1 MGQHGVPWAATHEE
15 ALRVGALSNR
25 RIATWVPFILCLSDV
40 LALELSLLLA
50 LGLRTVLSAW
60 WPHPVPMGEYLYIA
74 LLLTAFPAGY
84 FVWALY
90 PGYGVPPF
98 ERMRRTLLI
107 TLLLFTCTVVGLALI
122 PATQAYAAVLVLA
135 GGFALLLVPLL
146 NALTRELLLR
156 VGYWGHPVVILGAGL
171 IGAMVAKAL
180 KRDRYLGMVP
190 VAFLDDDPQ
199 KQHRMV
205 EGVPVI
211 GGLELAEQLSKHGV
225 QEALVAISSIGRTEL
240 KALVNRLPFLHVIVV
255 PDLGEQ
261 TFDWFSV
268 RELGRIRGLAVRKN
282 LLLPRNRITKW
293 WMDRLLGWPLFF
305 FSLPLIGVLA
315 LWVRLVSPGSPF
327 FTQTREGF
335 GGKPINILKLRTMY
349 PDAEKRLE
357 HYLAENPEAKAEWE
371 RSYKLKRDPRILP
384 GVGYFLRK
392 TSLDELPQLFNVV
405 RGEMSLVGPRP
416 FPAYHLERFSP
427 EFRKLRHSV
436 LPGITG
442 FWQVL
447 ARSDSDLKLQEELD
461 TYYIRN
467 WSPWLDIYLLF
478 RTVMAVLGAKGAY

>member
-1 MGQHGVPWAATHEE
+1 MAQHGVPWAATQEDS
-15 ALRVGALSNR
+15 LRVDAPSNR
-25 RIATWVPFILCLSDV
+25 RTSAWAPIILWLTDV
-40 LALELSLLLA
+40 LALELSLVLA
-50 LGLRTVLSAW
+50 LGIRTALSSW
-60 WPHPVPMGEYLYIA
+60 WPHSAPLSDYAYLG
-74 LLLTAFPAGY
+74 LLLVALPVGYAF
-84 FVWALY
+84 WTLY
-90 PGYGVPPF
+90 PGYGVPPV
-98 ERMRRTLLI
+98 ERIRRTLLI
-107 TLLLFTCTVVGLALI
+107 TILLFTCTAVGLALI
-122 PATQAYAAVLVLA
+122 PATRTYVAVLMLA

-146 NALTRELLLR
+146 NALARELLVR
-156 VGYWGHPVVILGAGL
+156 AGYWGQPVVILGAGL

-180 KRDRYLGMVP
+180 KRERYLGMVP
-190 VAFLDDDPQ
+190 IAFLDDDPQ
-199 KQHRMV
+199 KQHLV
-205 EGVPVI
+205 IEGVPVI
-211 GGLELAEQLSKHGV
+211 GGLELAEQLSKQGV
-225 QEALVAISSIGRTEL
+225 QEALVAISSIGRAKL
-240 KALVNRLPFLHVIVV
+240 KDLVNRLPFLHVIVV

-261 TFDWFSV
+261 TIDWFMV
-268 RELGRIRGLAVRKN
+268 RDLGRIHGLSIRKN
-282 LLLPRNRITKW
+282 LLLPRNRVIKW

-305 FSLPLIGVLA
+305 ISLPLIWLLA
-315 LWVRLVSPGSPF
+315 LWVRLVSPGSPY

-335 GGKPINILKLRTMY
+335 EGKPINILKLRTMY
-349 PDAEKRLE
+349 PDAEQRLQ

-371 RSYKLKRDPRILP
+371 RSFKLKHDPRILP

-416 FPAYHLERFSP
+416 FPAYHLERFSQ
-427 EFRKLRHSV
+427 EFRELRHSV

-478 RTVMAVLGAKGAY
+478 RTVLAVLGSKGAY

>member
-1 MGQHGVPWAATHEE
+1 MLWLT
-15 ALRVGALSNR
+15 
-25 RIATWVPFILCLSDV
+25 DV
-40 LALELSLLLA
+40 VALEVSLLLA
-50 LGLRTVLSAW
+50 LGIRAALSPW
-60 WPHPVPMGEYLYIA
+60 WPHPVPISDFVYLA
-74 LLLTAFPAGY
+74 LLLAALPVGY
-84 FVWALY
+84 LFWSLY
-90 PGYGVPPF
+90 PGYGVPPV
-98 ERMRRTLLI
+98 ERMRRTVLI
-107 TLLLFTCTVVGLALI
+107 TLMLFTCTVVGLALI
-122 PATQAYAAVLVLA
+122 PATRAYVPVLVLTGA
-135 GGFALLLVPLL
+135 FALLLVPLL
-146 NALTRELLLR
+146 NALARELLVR
-156 VGYWGHPVVILGAGL
+156 VGYWGQPVVILGAGL
-171 IGAMVAKAL
+171 IGEMVARAL
-180 KRDRYLGMVP
+180 QRERYLGMVP
-190 VAFLDDDPQ
+190 IAFLDDDPH
-199 KQHRMV
+199 KQRRVV
-205 EGVPVI
+205 EGIPVM
-211 GGLELAEQLSKHGV
+211 GGLEQAEQLSKQGV
-225 QEALVAISSIGRTEL
+225 QEALVAISSIGRAEL
-240 KALVNRLPFLHVIVV
+240 KDLVNRLPFLHVIVV

-261 TFDWFSV
+261 TIDWFMV
-268 RELGRIRGLAVRKN
+268 RDLGRIHGLSIRKN
-282 LLLPRNRITKW
+282 LLLPRNRVIKW

-305 FSLPLIGVLA
+305 FSLPLIWVLA

-349 PDAEKRLE
+349 PDAEQRLE
-357 HYLAENPEAKAEWE
+357 RHLSENPEAKVEWE

-416 FPAYHLERFSP
+416 FPVYHLERFSQ
-427 EFRKLRHSV
+427 EFRELRHSV

-478 RTVMAVLGAKGAY
+478 RTVMAVLGSKGAY

>member
-1 MGQHGVPWAATHEE
+1 MAQRSVIWATAQKDGLPMDVPLIRRTPVWA
-15 ALRVGALSNR
+15 
-25 RIATWVPFILCLSDV
+25 PMILWLSDA
-40 LALELSLLLA
+40 LALELSLVLA
-50 LGLRTVLSAW
+50 LGIRTALSPW
-60 WPHPVPMGEYLYIA
+60 WPHPVPMSEYIPIA
-74 LLLTAFPAGY
+74 LLLAVFPVGY

-107 TLLLFTCTVVGLALI
+107 TLLLFTCTVVDLALI
-122 PATQAYAAVLVLA
+122 PATRAYVAVLVLA

-156 VGYWGHPVVILGAGL
+156 LGYWGHPVVILGAGL
-171 IGAMVAKAL
+171 IGTMVARAL
-180 KRDRYLGMVP
+180 KRDRYLGLVP
-190 VAFLDDDPQ
+190 IAFLDDDPQ
-199 KQHRMV
+199 KQHQMV

-211 GGLELAEQLSKHGV
+211 GGLELADQLSKLGV
-225 QEALVAISSIGRTEL
+225 KEALVAISSIGRARL
-240 KALVNRLPFLHVIVV
+240 KDLVNRLPFLHVIVI

-268 RELGRIRGLAVRKN
+268 RELGRVRGLAVRKN

-305 FSLPLIGVLA
+305 LSLPLIWILA

-349 PDAEKRLE
+349 PDAEQRLQ

-416 FPAYHLERFSP
+416 FPAYHLERFSQ
-427 EFRKLRHSV
+427 EFRELRHSV

-442 FWQVL
+442 FWQVM

-478 RTVMAVLGAKGAY
+478 RTVLAVLGSKGAY